1 MDTNIE
7 ELAELAQHVLDLEA
21 AADEA
26 STRIE
31 ALQAEIATHRAAKDR
46 LAEARYNMAQA
57 LLTADGIEEI
67 IVAGTSFTARLSAG
81 TLEIDEAGVPDDLKT
96 ETVKTIT
103 TINKAA
109 IKERIKAGEDLNYA
123 RLVQKPSLTL
133 KGSRA
138 QDTVRRSGLSFDD
151 L

>member
-7 ELAELAQHVLDLEA
+7 GLAELAQHVLYLEA

-46 LAEARYNMAQA
+46 LAEARQVMAQA
-57 LLTADGIEEI
+57 LLDADGIEEI